1 MPERNNSVTGSSLGK
16 LMRLRISVSA
26 AEEYLGSYFYEL
38 MEVCQQVF
46 RCAGEELTREQREEF
61 QKWNPGV
68 DWVGE
73 GVRRR
78 RGRALV
84 GEGGHRARGQRG
96 SRGLRGSLII
106 IFIIF
111 ILGVPLPLLSF
122 GRRWVLV
129 CRGEARFKNTN
140 KQTCLGFT
148 VFLNKQCYPQNAVR
162 HNHKILYILHFYF
175 FYFL

>member
-1 MPERNNSVTGSSLGK
+1 MPERKFLGK
-16 LMRLRISVSA
+16 LMRLRMSVSA

-38 MEVCQQVF
+38 MKVCRQVF
-46 RCAGEELTREQREEF
+46 RSAGEELTREQWEEF

-84 GEGGHRARGQRG
+84 REGGSPGKISEG
-96 SRGLRGSLII
+96 FTGLQGSLII

-122 GRRWVLV
+122 GWRRVLV
-129 CRGEARFKNTN
+129 CRGEARFKNNTN
-140 KQTCLGFT
+140 KQTCLCLLF
-148 VFLNKQCYPQNAVR
+148 FLINSVT
-162 HNHKILYILHFYF
+162 HKMLWDTTIKYYIF
-175 FYFL
+175 FIFIFFIFFRWRNI